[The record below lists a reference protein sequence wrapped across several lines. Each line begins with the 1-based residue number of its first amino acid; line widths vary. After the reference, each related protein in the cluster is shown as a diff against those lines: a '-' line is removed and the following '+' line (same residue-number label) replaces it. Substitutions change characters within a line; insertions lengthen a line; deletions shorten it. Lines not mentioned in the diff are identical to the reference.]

1 MPDWWSYSLSD
12 FLLFSPRTY
21 YRLIERYNV
30 AVWPAQMVTLGL
42 GLGVLGLLWVQKP
55 WQGRIIF
62 GIVALLWTWVAW
74 AFLWKRYSTI
84 NWAMVYLLPLFVL
97 QVMLLIWSAIGRDR
111 LSFRV
116 SANVAGVAGAG
127 LLAFSVAVYPLL
139 APMLGRTWRQVEVF
153 GIAPDPTAIG
163 TAGLFLLMQGR
174 SRRMYLVV
182 PVLWCIISGL
192 TLWAMDSPEALLP
205 PLAALAAVA
214 AAWSRRVG
222 RSAANPPLAVNRE
235 RP

>member
-1 MPDWWSYSLSD
+1 MPEWWSYSLSD

-42 GLGVLGLLWVQKP
+42 GLGVLGLLRVKKP
-55 WQGRIIF
+55 WQSRIIS

-84 NWAMVYLLPLFVL
+84 NWAVVYLLPLFVL
-97 QVMLLIWSAIGRDR
+97 QVLLLIWSAIARDR

-116 SANVAGVAGAG
+116 SANVPGVAGAG

-163 TAGLFLLMQGR
+163 TAGLFLMMQGR
-174 SRRMYLVV
+174 SLTMYLVV

-192 TLWAMDSPEALLP
+192 TLWTMDSPEALLP
-205 PLAALAAVA
+205 PVAALVAVA

-222 RSAANPPLAVNRE
+222 RSTANPPVAVNRE
-235 RP
+235 RQ